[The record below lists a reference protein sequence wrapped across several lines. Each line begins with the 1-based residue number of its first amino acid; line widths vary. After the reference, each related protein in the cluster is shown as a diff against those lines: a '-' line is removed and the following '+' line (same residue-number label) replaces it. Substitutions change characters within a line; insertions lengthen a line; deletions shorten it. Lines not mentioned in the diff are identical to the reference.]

1 MAWGQSYVSE
11 MPNNPSDTSI
21 VRYWDNNISIV
32 YAYHRSDKDKHFL
45 LVDETSPTVL
55 RISVPEEVTVNDFR
69 ILNGKV
75 YIGGNHVNNAGVQRG
90 LLAFFDIQDFYN
102 GSGNY
107 NWELM
112 LRTPMPDC
120 YDGGCQN
127 QIYDITRLAVYNDVQ
142 AGPQIAYIGKNYIV
156 GDTSNRVGVGWAT
169 YYLGLWQNYIIYN
182 KHAIEEY
189 TDIIATENYVVAVAR
204 TNDSARIALRM
215 YPKNNFLYPTG
226 PWPSNPFYYNPFG
239 RGLAD
244 LEVDGNVMATALDG
258 DEFAVA
264 YHYINSPKEG
274 LAVKTFAIT
283 GGGVSASLLQSLVVP
298 IVRQPGST
306 WKMRDIRYSSSLH
319 LLAVLNDIDRGTVGS
334 PQSIVYQFQLPTL
347 SVGTHL
353 GGYLPGSNLYALD
366 LYGLLS
372 QFFVAS
378 GNVAGGGPLS
388 LYREFFNSESACGQK
403 DMITGDKTNP
413 KLYETYMTTNMNQ
426 PNNYYGVK
434 PFVVEAIDK
443 TVICIAE
450 PKSDN

>member
-1 MAWGQSYVSE
+1 MKRMKFNILFLILLSPLSMALGQSYVSE

-75 YIGGNHVNNAGVQRG
+75 YIGGNHVDNAGVQRG

-107 NWELM
+107 NWEVM
-112 LRTPMPDC
+112 LQTSMPDC
-120 YDGGCQN
+120 YDGSCQN

-142 AGPQIAYIGKNYIV
+142 TRPQIAYLGKNYIV
-156 GDTSNRVGVGWAT
+156 GDAPNRVGVGWAT

-189 TDIIATENYVVAVAR
+189 TDITATENYEVAMAR
-204 TNDSARIALRM
+204 TNDSARIA
-215 YPKNNFLYPTG
+215 
-226 PWPSNPFYYNPFG
+226 
-239 RGLAD
+239 
-244 LEVDGNVMATALDG
+244 
-258 DEFAVA
+258 
-264 YHYINSPKEG
+264 
-274 LAVKTFAIT
+274 
-283 GGGVSASLLQSLVVP
+283 
-298 IVRQPGST
+298 
-306 WKMRDIRYSSSLH
+306 
-319 LLAVLNDIDRGTVGS
+319 
-334 PQSIVYQFQLPTL
+334 
-347 SVGTHL
+347 
-353 GGYLPGSNLYALD
+353 
-366 LYGLLS
+366 
-372 QFFVAS
+372 
-378 GNVAGGGPLS
+378 
-388 LYREFFNSESACGQK
+388 
-403 DMITGDKTNP
+403 
-413 KLYETYMTTNMNQ
+413 MNQ